1 VKHLFKVLGVLIIAA
16 LVAACANQR
25 VPAEA
30 ALKAAD
36 DALAPIKAEAAK
48 YVPDQAKA
56 VDDAI
61 AAARDTF
68 AKGDY
73 AAALTAAQA
82 LPARIDELKTALA
95 TKKDQLMVAWKD
107 MEGGLPKMVE
117 AITSRLDILS
127 KSKKLP
133 KGLDKAAF
141 DQAKVNYDSVKTLW
155 SDATTAAGGG
165 DLMAAIA
172 KGTEAKTKATEI
184 LSALGMQA
192 PAAPTPK

>member
-1 VKHLFKVLGVLIIAA
+1 VKHLCKVLGVVLVAA
-16 LVAACANQR
+16 FVAACANQR

-36 DALAPIKAEAAK
+36 DAFAPIKAEAAK

-56 VDDAI
+56 VDDAMT
-61 AAARDTF
+61 AARDAL

-73 AAALTAAQA
+73 AAALTGAQA
-82 LPARIDELKTALA
+82 LPAKIDELKTALA
-95 TKKDQLMVAWKD
+95 AKKDQLMVTWKD

-117 AITSRLDILS
+117 AITSRMDILS

-141 DQAKVNYDSVKTLW
+141 DQAKTNYEQVKTLW
-155 SDATTAAGGG
+155 VEATAAGGG
-165 DLMAAIA
+165 GDLTAAIA

-184 LSALGMQA
+184 LSALGMQP
-192 PAAPTPK
+192 PAAPGVK

>member
-1 VKHLFKVLGVLIIAA
+1 VKHLFKVLGVLVIAA
-16 LVAACANQR
+16 LVAACAHHR

-48 YVPDQAKA
+48 YVPDQARA

-73 AAALTAAQA
+73 AAALHAAQA
-82 LPARIDELKTALA
+82 LPAQIDELKTALA
-95 TKKDQLMVAWKD
+95 AKKDQFMATWKD

-117 AITSRLDILS
+117 AITSRMDILS
-127 KSKKLP
+127 KSRRLP

-141 DQAKVNYDSVKTLW
+141 EQVKANYDSLKSLW
-155 SDATTAAGGG
+155 SEATAAAGGD
-165 DLMAAIA
+165 DLMAAVA

-192 PAAPTPK
+192 PAAPSPK

>member
-1 VKHLFKVLGVLIIAA
+1 VKHLFKVFGVLVIAA
-16 LVAACANQR
+16 LVAACAHHR
-25 VPAEA
+25 GPAEA

-56 VDDAI
+56 VEDAI

-73 AAALTAAQA
+73 AAALTAAHA
-82 LPARIDELKTALA
+82 LPAQIDELKAALA

-117 AITSRLDILS
+117 AITSRMDILS

-155 SDATTAAGGG
+155 SEATAAAGGG

-172 KGTEAKTKATEI
+172 KGTEARTKATEI

>member
-1 VKHLFKVLGVLIIAA
+1 MKHLFKVFGVLVIAA
-16 LVAACANQR
+16 LVAACVHHR

-30 ALKAAD
+30 ALKAAE
-36 DALAPIKAEAAK
+36 DAFAPIKAEAAK

-56 VDDAI
+56 VEDAI

-82 LPARIDELKTALA
+82 LPAQIDELKAALA

-117 AITSRLDILS
+117 AITSRMDILS

-133 KGLDKAAF
+133 KGLDQATF

-155 SDATTAAGGG
+155 SEATAAAGGG

-172 KGTEAKTKATEI
+172 KGTEARTKATEI